1 VYQKFFNL
9 NRAPFELS
17 PDPFFL
23 LPTARHKE
31 ALASIYYGISQHK
44 GFVVLSGEVGTGK
57 TLMVRCLLEMLKRQ
71 RTLFANVFNPLLSPK
86 DFLGYVAYEL
96 GVRPTE
102 AGKGNLLR
110 ELYLYLLAQHRSGA
124 TVVLV
129 VDEAQ
134 QLPAQVLEEIRL
146 LTNLETSQQK
156 LLQILLVG
164 QPELDQ
170 KLENPQLRQLKQRVS
185 VRCHLGAFTEQ
196 ETRDYIVHRIRLCG
210 GDPLTIFPDATLA
223 EIYRYSRGT
232 PRLINTICDQ
242 TLVAAFAR
250 QISAVPTSLVDEIAR
265 NFRLHATDSVS
276 AAVDSGESEDQRA
289 VAGALLKLVESL
301 ERAVGR
307 PTLDPR
313 LGDIT
318 TKPI

>member
-1 VYQKFFNL
+1 MYQKFFNL
-9 NRAPFELS
+9 SRAPFELS
-17 PDPFFL
+17 PDPYFL
-23 LPTARHKE
+23 LPTAKHRE
-31 ALASIYYGISQHK
+31 ALASIYYGVSRHK

-134 QLPAQVLEEIRL
+134 QLPDQVLEEIRL

-164 QPELDQ
+164 QPELDK
-170 KLENPQLRQLKQRVS
+170 KLEAPQLRQLKQRVS
-185 VRCHLGAFTEQ
+185 VRCHLGMFTEE
-196 ETRDYIVHRIRLCG
+196 ETREYIVHRIHMAG
-210 GDPLTIFPDATLA
+210 GDALKIFPEETLA
-223 EIYRYSRGT
+223 EIFRYSRGT

-242 TLVAAFAR
+242 VLVAAFAR
-250 QISAVPTSLVDEIAR
+250 QLSTVPTCLVDEIAR
-265 NFRLHATDSVS
+265 NFRLDATESVS
-276 AAVDSGESEDQRA
+276 TTVDDGGGEDQRA
-289 VAGALLKLVESL
+289 VATALLKLVESL

-307 PTLDPR
+307 PVFDASLADVK
-313 LGDIT
+313 